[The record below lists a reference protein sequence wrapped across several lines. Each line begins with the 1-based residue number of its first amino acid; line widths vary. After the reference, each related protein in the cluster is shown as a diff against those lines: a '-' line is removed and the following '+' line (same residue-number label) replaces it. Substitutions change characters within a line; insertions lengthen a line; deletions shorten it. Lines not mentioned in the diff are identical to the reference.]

1 MESSLIVYKASAGSG
16 KTFTLA
22 LQYIKT
28 LIGQEGRHN
37 YSHILAVTF
46 TNKATAEM
54 KDRILQQLYG
64 IWKRLPSSDDYVAA
78 LRRELEAD
86 GVRLTDEEISRRAG
100 QSLCHILHDYNRF
113 RVETIDSFFQSVMK
127 NLAHEL
133 SLTANLKVDLNDKEV
148 LNAAVDRI
156 MDRLNLM
163 PKVMDWILEYV
174 DDRLTNNERWD
185 IAREVKAFASWIF
198 KEAYLTHEEE
208 LRKALKDDNR
218 IRELRK
224 ALEGERKEA
233 QDIVESAVEHFREEL
248 EQWNARLDDF
258 KFGSNIDTYLRRI
271 EEGNLDPDFKARMQG
286 FVDNADNWLKKS
298 DAGNAALREAA
309 GHFCTLLGELR
320 RFQLDC
326 LVRHNSATL
335 ALKHLN
341 PLRLLGTIDEEV
353 TALNHENN
361 RFLLAKTPIL
371 LHELIEDSDAPF
383 VFEKMGAY
391 FHHVM
396 IDEFQDTSAMQ
407 WKNFKILLLE
417 SMASGYGNLIVGD
430 VKQSIYRWR
439 NGDWTILKNIKDEMA
454 AYAPDLRNL
463 GTNYRSERRII
474 DFNNALFHTAAEE
487 LDRMAQDTS
496 AQLTEAYAD
505 VAQECP
511 AKRGE
516 RGCVRIRFFDK
527 NQKEEDWETR
537 MLDELC
543 DQVQTLHDAGLPYGE
558 MAILVRKRKF
568 TEPIVRHFADRFG
581 DRVKIVSD
589 EAFLLSSALSI
600 NLLVAAMR
608 YLSDP
613 DDRVSLAFLVLRQ
626 ASLSAEGTGLERL
639 AQGELETLLPE
650 AFVRR
655 MDALR
660 TRPLYELQEE
670 LYHLFHLERIAGED
684 AYLFAYF
691 DQLTA
696 YLEENPSDLRSFLT
710 YWDETLAQTSI
721 PSGEVDGIRIFTVHQ
736 SKGLQ
741 FHTVFAPYCD
751 WDIEKDASGYNRNND
766 LIWCETRQ
774 EPYDMLPVI
783 PVTIQASMRQSIF
796 RNEYEEEHLQRR
808 VDALNLLYVTFTR
821 AEKNLFAWC
830 RTRYAMDEKST
841 TGDLLY
847 QALPRTLEGAE
858 ETCGENGQTE
868 RFAYGSPESKS
879 GHDSGRKAS
888 DNRMVADYT
897 PVDVTMHS
905 YKARID
911 FCQSNR
917 AEEFLESMSAPA
929 EGTARRNEKKRRGL
943 LMHRVFSSIHTRDDV
958 EKALAALEN
967 EGEIGTR
974 PEREALKQEVEKAI
988 GQPEVAHWFDGS
1000 MDSYNECPILTQEY
1014 SEDTDKFS
1022 TYRPDRVMFAPDET
1036 VVVDFK
1042 FGRPREEY
1050 RRQVAGYMEQIRLME
1065 PGKRV
1070 KGYLWYITDNRLEEV
1085 TA

>member
-248 EQWNARLDDF
+248 ERWNARLDDF
-258 KFGSNIDTYLRRI
+258 KFGSNIDTYLRRM

-439 NGDWTILKNIKDEMA
+439 NGDWSILNNLRGKMEGIYPIREMKLTTNRRSESNIIRFNNEFFTAACQTLNRRYQEEQGMPCTQLEQAYSDVRQRCAKKDEKGFVKVTFLQ
-454 AYAPDLRNL
+454 D
-463 GTNYRSERRII
+463 SKERPYTE
-474 DFNNALFHTAAEE
+474 ATLQQLAEE
-487 LDRMAQDTS
+487 VER
-496 AQLTEAYAD
+496 LTAE
-505 VAQECP
+505 
-511 AKRGE
+511 G
-516 RGCVRIRFFDK
+516 IRL
-527 NQKEEDWETR
+527 N
-537 MLDELC
+537 
-543 DQVQTLHDAGLPYGE
+543 E
-558 MAILVRKRKF
+558 MAILVRKNRSIPDIAAYF
-568 TEPIVRHFADRFG
+568 DEHTPYR
-581 DRVKIVSD
+581 IVSD
-589 EAFLLSSALSI
+589 EAFQLNASLAVNMLI
-600 NLLVAAMR
+600 DGLR
-608 YLSDP
+608 YLSSP
-613 DDRVSLAFLVLRQ
+613 DDRIALARLAVAYQQEVLRKDISLNTVLLDDPKNYLPAAFRLQ
-626 ASLSAEGTGLERL
+626 AN
-639 AQGELETLLPE
+639 ELR
-650 AFVRR
+650 F
-655 MDALR
+655 M
-660 TRPLYELQEE
+660 PLYELLEK
-670 LYHLFHLERIAGED
+670 LFVLFDMERIEQQD
-684 AYLFAYF
+684 AYLYAFYDAVTEYM
-691 DQLTA
+691 QNNSSELTA
-696 YLEENPSDLRSFLT
+696 FIRF
-710 YWDETLAQTSI
+710 WDEKLNTKTI
-721 PSGEVDGIRIFTVHQ
+721 PSGEIDGIRILSIHK
-736 SKGLQ
+736 SKGLEY
-741 FHTVFAPYCD
+741 HTVLLPFCD
-751 WDIEKDASGYNRNND
+751 WKMENETNNH
-766 LIWCETRQ
+766 LIWCSVAGTGKETDIPPFNRL
-774 EPYDMLPVI
+774 DIVPVNYSSAMAES
-783 PVTIQASMRQSIF
+783 V
-796 RNEYEEEHLQRR
+796 YHDDYLEEKLQLW
-808 VDALNLLYVTFTR
+808 VDNLNLLYVAFTR
-821 AEKNLFAWC
+821 ACKNLIIFAKAGQKGTVSELLYDSLPLMQEVELPLAQEDPEDDAVGEYGELC
-830 RTRYAMDEKST
+830 TAHDEKKAGKSNR
-841 TGDLLY
+841 LSS
-847 QALPRTLEGAE
+847 PKEGVPVKME
-858 ETCGENGQTE
+858 SIETHIE
-868 RFAYGSPESKS
+868 FK
-879 GHDSGRKAS
+879 
-888 DNRMVADYT
+888 
-897 PVDVTMHS
+897 
-905 YKARID
+905 
-911 FCQSNR
+911 QSNR
-917 AEEFLESMSAPA
+917 SADFIQGDEADDSRGQYIRQGQLLHQVFAHIEKADDLSPALERLNF
-929 EGTARRNEKKRRGL
+929 EGIFESEKQMKQVEALARRALQHPAAKDW
-943 LMHRVFSSIHTRDDV
+943 FS
-958 EKALAALEN
+958 
-967 EGEIGTR
+967 GTW
-974 PEREALKQEVEKAI
+974 EL
-988 GQPEVAHWFDGS
+988 
-1000 MDSYNECPILTQEY
+1000 YNECAIVY
-1014 SEDTDKFS
+1014 TDEEGQMQ
-1022 TYRPDRVMFAPDET
+1022 TRRPDRVMRKDGQV

-1042 FGRPREEY
+1042 FGKKNEAY
-1050 RRQVAGYMEQIRLME
+1050 RTQVQDYMNLLTQMGYTHIR
-1065 PGKRV
+1065 GF
-1070 KGYLWYITDNRLEEV
+1070 LWYVFANELEEV
-1085 TA
+1085 TLPA